1 MKLRMLTFLSLAMT
15 SLAFALT
22 PNGKTTVVNGTTY
35 KADDEGATY
44 EITTNGADVNA
55 VIDVTANVNPVPPDA
70 ITGVLRGLTLKYGL
84 TYDPT

>member
-22 PNGKTTVVNGTTY
+22 PNGKTTLVNGTTY

-55 VIDVTANVNPVPPDA
+55 VIDVTANVTIVMNNCH
-70 ITGVLRGLTLKYGL
+70 IESKSW
-84 TYDPT
+84 